1 MASTSTN
8 KQPLLVDNVFHEAV
22 NVGNAL
28 NLGFD
33 VLGSNSAAL
42 LVDCIGKD
50 GAIVE
55 DLYTVSR
62 GAAYAINIF
71 LSSAN
76 DYLRPS
82 ESVFIGGVGST
93 DVVSTKQH
101 ADLPETMTPVPR
113 IGSNPKNAGLYVPR
127 NKALWVAL
135 NSNIEVTD
143 APIVAAQGG
152 FF

>member
-22 NVGNAL
+22 NVGSAL
-28 NLGFD
+28 NDGID
-33 VLGSNSAAL
+33 VIGANSAVL

-55 DLYTVSR
+55 DLYTISR
-62 GAAYAINIF
+62 GAAYEVNIF
-71 LSSAN
+71 LSTAN

-82 ESVFIGGVGST
+82 ESVFIGGVGSDAT
-93 DVVSTKQH
+93 ISVKVH

-113 IGSNPKNAGLYVPR
+113 IGTNPKNAGLYIPR

-135 NSNIEVTD
+135 NSNNEVSN